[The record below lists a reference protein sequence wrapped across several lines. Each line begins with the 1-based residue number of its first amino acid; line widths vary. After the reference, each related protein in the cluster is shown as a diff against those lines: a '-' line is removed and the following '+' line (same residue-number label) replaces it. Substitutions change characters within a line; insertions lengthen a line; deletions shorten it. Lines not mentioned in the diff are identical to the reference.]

1 MIPNGKTL
9 SAEDLLKTNSL
20 THQQI
25 LERLALID
33 NLLITESIKFDEQQ
47 IEKLLKLVE
56 KSGYKPLYSN
66 AEENDV
72 DDLISKVDDLI
83 SKLDDEYD
91 FTKTESE
98 KYLSNEEL
106 TKLYKSLKEDK
117 DLDLKIREPRTE
129 IRTTKDAERLKEA
142 IYSKTKITQIDKDNF
157 SIEYSDNKDSAGQDD
172 NYIEFLFGI
181 KFENN
186 KVKFIF
192 EKTFQ
197 GANPEKKNSPE
208 RLYPEEIQIM
218 MLKKLIEENSEILEK
233 IKSARK
239 INCIRSSIV
248 NDETV
253 FGISKYLELRI
264 KEPNNLESKKYL
276 SSTPNQSNTEN
287 FMNQLVYEFGIN
299 IAYSTPPTVLYENK
313 EAVALKQTF
322 ITKNAS

>member
-1 MIPNGKTL
+1 MTPNGKAL

-25 LERLALID
+25 LERLTLID
-33 NLLITESIKFDEQQ
+33 NLLITESVKFDEQQ

-56 KSGYKPLYSN
+56 KSGYKPMYSN
-66 AEENDV
+66 AETNDF

-83 SKLDDEYD
+83 LKVDDEYG
-91 FTKTESE
+91 FANTKSE

-106 TKLYKSLKEDK
+106 TKLYKTLREDK

-129 IRTTKDAERLKEA
+129 IRATKDAKKLKEVVH
-142 IYSKTKITQIDKDNF
+142 SKTKITQINKDNF
-157 SIEYSDNKDSAGQDD
+157 SIEYSDHKDSAGPDN

-181 KFENN
+181 KFKDN

-197 GANPEKKNSPE
+197 GADPEKKNSQD
-208 RLYPEEIQIM
+208 RLYPEEIQIT
-218 MLKKLIEENSEILEK
+218 MLEKLTKENPEISKK

-248 NDETV
+248 NDKTA

-287 FMNQLVYEFGIN
+287 FMNQLIHEFGIG
-299 IAYSTPPTVLYENK
+299 ISDSTPPTVLYESK
-313 EAVALKQTF
+313 ITVALKQTY
-322 ITKNAS
+322 ILEGGL